1 VRCHVDRD
9 VGVTVTI
16 EVSAASALHWTV
28 RRANAAPL
36 NRISRKRPL
45 FNERRGAD
53 TIHGR
58 LRGLRAQCPD
68 VAVSKGGAVPLKSD
82 NFYRELVERTLR
94 DAGVV
99 EPPVDLAPILQRLG
113 LPVVP
118 ARLPAWFKGALIYED
133 GMPVILLN
141 ETISEESRRD
151 ATAHLISHLLVR
163 IEEPDVPYPRANPD
177 HRVADAMRDEFRL
190 PRYLVTEQAQRWFND
205 YRYLARLFAVS
216 EGEMLS
222 RMRELGLV
230 KHAGVFWEY

>member
-1 VRCHVDRD
+1 MDD
-9 VGVTVTI
+9 
-16 EVSAASALHWTV
+16 SAVPS
-28 RRANAAPL
+28 
-36 NRISRKRPL
+36 
-45 FNERRGAD
+45 
-53 TIHGR
+53 
-58 LRGLRAQCPD
+58 
-68 VAVSKGGAVPLKSD
+68 GGAHSNDSTVSEGGSVPLKSYSH
-82 NFYRELVERTLR
+82 YRELAERTLR

-99 EPPVDLAPILQRLG
+99 EPPVDLAPVLSRLG

-141 ETISEESRRD
+141 ETIGEEARRD

-163 IEEPDVPYPRANPD
+163 LEDSAVPYPRSHPD
-177 HRVADAMRDEFRL
+177 HRVADVMRDEFRL
-190 PRYLVTEQAQRWFND
+190 PRYLVTEQARRWFND